1 MEAIDTPVVPSN
13 VSKTSKTPDPVSPS
27 DLKRIKTESTKDKA
41 GAELSRLVDEVGE
54 QRLSTSSTLESVRN
68 RLEEI
73 AATLN
78 AEMQFKERKLS
89 FSVDKISNRIL
100 FSVTD
105 KESGEVIRQ
114 VPPEAVLKVSHNLEA
129 LKGVLF
135 DDRY

>member
-1 MEAIDTPVVPSN
+1 MEAIDTPVVPS
-13 VSKTSKTPDPVSPS
+13 KITKPSKTPEPVSPS
-27 DLKRIKTESTKDKA
+27 DLKRIQTESAKEKA
-41 GAELSRLVDEVGE
+41 GTELSRLVDEAGE
-54 QRLSTSSTLESVRN
+54 QRLNTSSTLESVRN

-78 AEMQFKERKLS
+78 SEMQFREKKLN

>member
-1 MEAIDTPVVPSN
+1 MEVTDPTAVPSN
-13 VSKTSKTPDPVSPS
+13 VSKTSGKTDFPSPA
-27 DLKRIKTESTKDKA
+27 DLKKARLAQARRESGPDFAK
-41 GAELSRLVDEVGE
+41 LVDRVGE
-54 QRLSTSSTLESVRN
+54 TRQNASAARESVRVK
-68 RLEEI
+68 LEEI
-73 AATLN
+73 AQTLN
-78 AEMQFKERKLS
+78 REMQFRERNLN

-135 DDRY
+135 DDKY